1 MMKNKKT
8 LIKVICIIFI
18 IVVSIHL
25 LRFTSLEKMREFVS
39 SFGNKAPIIYILMY
53 SILPIFFFP
62 VPVFVLVSGVVFG
75 IKDGFL
81 YTMIGCFI
89 NSTIMYYI
97 AKFLGKDFFEK
108 IIDKKLSYDL
118 KIKLLT
124 DNQKSLT
131 SLFLVLRL
139 IPLVSYN
146 LINYMAGLTK
156 INYINYI
163 VVTMLGI
170 VPGMLV
176 FLNTG
181 DKSLDI
187 RSKDFIIS
195 LILLLLLIVISSIF
209 TKIYLSRG
217 KNGNDNSTNI
227 Q

>member
-18 IVVSIHL
+18 IVVSIYL

-53 SILPIFFFP
+53 SILPI
-62 VPVFVLVSGVVFG
+62 L
-75 IKDGFL
+75 
-81 YTMIGCFI
+81 
-89 NSTIMYYI
+89 YYI

-118 KIKLLT
+118 KTKLLT

-217 KNGNDNSTNI
+217 KHGNDNSTNI